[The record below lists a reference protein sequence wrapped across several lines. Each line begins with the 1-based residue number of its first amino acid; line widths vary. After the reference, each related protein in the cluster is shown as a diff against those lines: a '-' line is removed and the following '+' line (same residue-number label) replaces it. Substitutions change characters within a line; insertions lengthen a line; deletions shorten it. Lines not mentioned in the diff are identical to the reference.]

1 MHRNNNQD
9 RISAEELWYLSK
21 DAVER
26 PQKII
31 YDFFDNYR
39 LGRAHDIL
47 WEMFKCTLTHIDT
60 NDFSEIDRSNSFYF
74 YEKLLELLN
83 ADYVLYLKM
92 KERLG
97 RK

>member
-1 MHRNNNQD
+1 MHRDHNRE

-26 PQKII
+26 PQKVI
-31 YDFFDNYR
+31 YEFFDNYG
-39 LGRAHDIL
+39 LGRAHDKL

-60 NDFSEIDRSNSFYF
+60 SDYSEVDRSNSFYF

-92 KERLG
+92 KERSG
-97 RK
+97 RM